1 MTHYPMCLRGS
12 SGYKTGVILKTAVS
26 ASLALGAYGLYK
38 LQKLPTLNEDKE
50 EMIRWSSSLSDPDNP
65 NFNPFLLRPK

>member
-1 MTHYPMCLRGS
+1 MTYYPMCLRG
-12 SGYKTGVILKTAVS
+12 GYKTGVILKTAVS
-26 ASLALGAYGLYK
+26 ASLALAGYGLYK

-50 EMIRWSSSLSDPDNP
+50 EMIRWSSSLSDPDNQ